1 MFVPDPESAEGPQ
14 PDSPTTAPR
23 PRGSLTG
30 EVLDKY
36 EVLQKVGEGGM
47 ATVYRGRHTTLGR
60 EVAIKVL
67 HPHLSASERNRVRFA
82 REARAIEH
90 LDHEHVL
97 RIYDY
102 SGTDARDCYIVT
114 EFVDGVTLQ
123 QLIAQHRKIP
133 GEVVTLIALEL
144 ADALGYAHDLSIIH
158 RDLKPENVMV
168 RRDGVVK
175 LMDFGIARF
184 LDEVNLTVTGALV
197 GTAAY
202 MSPEQALERVLDSR
216 SDLFSLGT
224 LLFHAIT
231 GQLPFSGN
239 NPSIVLRNVI
249 EGNRSDVLDLA
260 PEVSGTL
267 GALVDRLLATEPS
280 ERPETCAEVRL
291 ELLSALAEIQLD
303 PSSPEWSVRSWV
315 IDPDGYEE
323 RLQAHLRNV
332 LLASGRRCLEN
343 SDHLGALRQFNR
355 LLAIDEHNPEVLALV
370 QSMHRDAPRQGNRLW
385 WLAAVG
391 GVAVAGLLTL
401 ALWPRFPDPDAGAV
415 SSPTEVVEAPAT
427 VEEPPESVFESPAP
441 ATVPESSEKGVS
453 TVPVVRRAAES
464 TGAQRQKTRNQ
475 IKARIKES
483 PASPTSQPEAAAPGT
498 VSILVDGAWAWI
510 SVDGER
516 VGKTGQVGRIE
527 LAPGRHS
534 LLVENDYSL
543 PWERSFEV
551 SPGEHRPFEITLKP
565 RPATLVISAAGLQ
578 GCTASLNGSPRGS
591 LEEGAT
597 RLLVTNPRQKHS
609 LRVQCPDGTLHEK
622 DLPPLVPGKAF
633 TVALP

>member
-1 MFVPDPESAEGPQ
+1 
-14 PDSPTTAPR
+14 
-23 PRGSLTG
+23 
-30 EVLDKY
+30 
-36 EVLQKVGEGGM
+36 M

-102 SGTDARDCYIVT
+102 SGTDAQDCYIVT

-249 EGNRSDVLDLA
+249 EGNRSEVLDLA
-260 PEVSGTL
+260 PGVSGTL

-280 ERPETCAEVRL
+280 ERPASCAEVRG

-303 PSSPEWSVRSWV
+303 PASPEWSVRSWV
-315 IDPDGYEE
+315 IDPEGYEE
-323 RLQAHLRNV
+323 RLQVHLRGV

-370 QSMHRDAPRQGNRLW
+370 QSMHRDAPTQGNRWW
-385 WLAAVG
+385 WLAGVG

-401 ALWPRFPDPDAGAV
+401 TLWPRFPDPDVRAE
-415 SSPTEVVEAPAT
+415 SPPPEVVEAPTAI
-427 VEEPPESVFESPAP
+427 EEPPESVFEPPVPTP
-441 ATVPESSEKGVS
+441 ATVSETSGKP
-453 TVPVVRRAAES
+453 VPPGQEGSRRAASPGSERLR
-464 TGAQRQKTRNQ
+464 AKNRARA
-475 IKARIKES
+475 KAIPTP
-483 PASPTSQPEAAAPGT
+483 PANPPEAAIPGT

-565 RPATLVISAAGLQ
+565 RPATLVIDAAGMQ
-578 GCTASLNGSPRGS
+578 GCTASLNGSPRGA
-591 LEEGAT
+591 LDEDAT
-597 RLLVTNPRQKHS
+597 RLLVTNPRQKHA
-609 LRVQCPDGTLHEK
+609 LQVQCPDGTLHKKE
-622 DLPPLVPGKAF
+622 LPPLVPGKAF

>member
-1 MFVPDPESAEGPQ
+1 M
-14 PDSPTTAPR
+14 
-23 PRGSLTG
+23 
-30 EVLDKY
+30 LDKY
-36 EVLQKVGEGGM
+36 EVLRQVGEGGM
-47 ATVYRGRHTTLGR
+47 ATVYLGRHTTLGR

-102 SGTDARDCYIVT
+102 SGTETQDCYIVT

-123 QLIAQHRKIP
+123 QLIAQTRRIP

-224 LLFHAIT
+224 LLFHALT

-249 EGNRSDVLDLA
+249 EGNRADVLDLA
-260 PEVSGTL
+260 PDVSGTL
-267 GALVDRLLATEPS
+267 AGLVDRLLATEPT
-280 ERPETCAEVRL
+280 ERPESCSEVRA
-291 ELLSALAEIQLD
+291 ELLSALAEVNLD
-303 PSSPEWSVRSWV
+303 PKAPEWSIRSWV
-315 IDPDGYEE
+315 IDPEGYEE
-323 RLQAHLRNV
+323 RLREHLHGV
-332 LLASGRRCLEN
+332 LLESGTRCLEDN
-343 SDHLGALRQFNR
+343 DHLGALRQFNR
-355 LLAIDEHNPEVLALV
+355 LLAIDEQNPEVLALV
-370 QSMHRDAPRQGNRLW
+370 QSMHRDSPSQGNRLW

-391 GVAVAGLLTL
+391 GVGVAGLLTL
-401 ALWPRFPDPDAGAV
+401 ALWPRPQVLPETSTPDSTLRAESAV
-415 SSPTEVVEAPAT
+415 VV
-427 VEEPPESVFESPAP
+427 EPPESPVEPTPEVPSPTPPPEAQPPSTAP
-441 ATVPESSEKGVS
+441 PASTPPRAAAKAPRKPRANVPEA
-453 TVPVVRRAAES
+453 P
-464 TGAQRQKTRNQ
+464 
-475 IKARIKES
+475 
-483 PASPTSQPEAAAPGT
+483 PEAATPGT
-498 VSILVDGAWAWI
+498 VSVLVDGAWAWI
-510 SVDGER
+510 SIDGDR
-516 VGKTGQVGRIE
+516 VGKTGQIGRIE
-527 LAPGRHS
+527 LTPGRHT
-534 LLVENDYSL
+534 LQVENDYSL
-543 PWERSFEV
+543 PWERTFEV

-565 RPATLVISAAGLQ
+565 RPATLVIAGSGMEDCSAA
-578 GCTASLNGSPRGS
+578 LNGSNRGPLRDVS
-591 LEEGAT
+591 S
-597 RLLVTNPRQKHS
+597 RLLVTNPRQPHTLQVSCPNGTVHS
-609 LRVQCPDGTLHEK
+609 KKLA
-622 DLPPLVPGKAF
+622 PLVPGKAV
-633 TVALP
+633 TVVLP